1 MIRKDYLAI
10 VAVIAFTFGCSSV
23 QQPSQPDVVDVTL
36 PAPAD
41 QVKAAVSKVLKD
53 DGYDVNWSDADTAE
67 TEGLQ
72 RPVVT
77 RSHHDRL
84 SDGNTAKTGY
94 RGESPTIWDWL
105 VKGRFGVVR
114 SRAEASVTP
123 ETDQT
128 TRLRLQVSSE
138 GKRSMFDSWGPT
150 EPQVP
155 QSAGNKLRLIKNELK
170 IVPSTYTTETF
181 YGAKNY

>member
-10 VAVIAFTFGCSSV
+10 VALIAFTFGCSSV
-23 QQPSQPDVVDVTL
+23 QHPAQPDVVDVTL

-53 DGYDVNWSDADTAE
+53 DNYDVEWK
-67 TEGLQ
+67 
-72 RPVVT
+72 
-77 RSHHDRL
+77 
-84 SDGNTAKTGY
+84 DGSQLNTGY
-94 RGESPTIWDWL
+94 RGEQPSIWDWL
-105 VKGRFGVVR
+105 VRGRLGVVR

-138 GKRSMFDSWGPT
+138 GKRSMFDSWVPT
-150 EPQVP
+150 APQVP
-155 QSAGNKLRLIKNELK
+155 QSAENKLRLIKNELK
-170 IVPSTYTTETF
+170 VVPSTYTTETF

>member
-23 QQPSQPDVVDVTL
+23 QQPAQLDVVDVTL

-53 DGYDVNWSDADTAE
+53 DNYDVDWK
-67 TEGLQ
+67 
-72 RPVVT
+72 
-77 RSHHDRL
+77 
-84 SDGNTAKTGY
+84 DGAQLNTGY
-94 RGESPTIWDWL
+94 RDEQPSIWDWL
-105 VKGRFGVVR
+105 VKGRLGVVR

-155 QSAGNKLRLIKNELK
+155 QSAENKLRLIKNELK